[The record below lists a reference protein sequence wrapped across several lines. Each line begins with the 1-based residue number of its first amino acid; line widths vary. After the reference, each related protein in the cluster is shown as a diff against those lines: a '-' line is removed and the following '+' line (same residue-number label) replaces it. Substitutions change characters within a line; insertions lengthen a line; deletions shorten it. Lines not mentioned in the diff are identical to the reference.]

1 MKLKKIVNLE
11 GFSIDKLPYSHGM
24 LISFS
29 QMLITAGQVAINA
42 QGEIIG
48 KANIEAQTIQVMENL
63 KYILIKS
70 DMDFSNI
77 VKVNMYLVNIND
89 LSKVIT
95 IRNGYLK
102 NNKPASTTIEVKGLA
117 NPDFLIEIEL
127 IAVK

>member
-1 MKLKKIVNLE
+1 MKKIVNLE

-29 QMLITAGQVAINA
+29 QMLITAGQVAMNA

-102 NNKPASTTIEVKGLA
+102 NNKPASTAIEVKGLA